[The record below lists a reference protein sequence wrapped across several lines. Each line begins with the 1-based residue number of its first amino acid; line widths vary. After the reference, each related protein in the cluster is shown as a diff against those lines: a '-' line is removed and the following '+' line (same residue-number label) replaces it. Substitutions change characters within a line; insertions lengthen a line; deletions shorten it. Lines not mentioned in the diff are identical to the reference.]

1 MLGTVL
7 NCYKMMEQ
15 LSLSMGLRV
24 ERNTALEQS
33 IKSSLLDTDDK
44 LTKAETQLQEYKNQ
58 EQNTH
63 NDQRLNQ
70 RSR

>member
-1 MLGTVL
+1 ML

>member
-33 IKSSLLDTDDK
+33 IKSSLLDTDDQ